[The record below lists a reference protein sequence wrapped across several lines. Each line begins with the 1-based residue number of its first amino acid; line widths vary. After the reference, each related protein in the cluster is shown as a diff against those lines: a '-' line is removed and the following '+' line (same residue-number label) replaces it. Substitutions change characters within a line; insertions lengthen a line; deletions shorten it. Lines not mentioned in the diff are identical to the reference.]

1 MWSDT
6 MKSLLAVALLGSLS
20 LAACVAPVEGGGGT
34 QPGAQD
40 PDDPSG
46 GSNGAVPH
54 GGFGTGNVGFVLA
67 HGLAGD
73 RNSFDPKIIEAL
85 KAAGYSVVATEVPGV
100 DSVANR
106 AAALGPQIDAFVTT
120 NQIDHL
126 HVIAHS
132 MGGLDARYLIST
144 LGYAS
149 KVKSLTTL
157 STPHRGSPIA
167 DAALGL
173 TDALPEKAVEALAD
187 ALGFDATDDQL
198 QAALTDLSEAQST
211 AFNTANP
218 DSPNVKYFSYAGYST
233 ILGATN
239 PNASSAE
246 LCGAAGPDPGS
257 LPADLTVTG
266 GFIASGQGAAQDDE
280 ALRPHDGVVPIESS
294 KWTGFQGCIPTDHLD
309 MTRAGDK
316 DEADLDLDLVKLYT
330 DIATLVTTP

>member
-1 MWSDT
+1 
-6 MKSLLAVALLGSLS
+6 MKSLLAALLLGSLS
-20 LAACVAPVEGGGGT
+20 LAACVAPIDSGPGGT

-40 PDDPSG
+40 PDDPNG
-46 GSNGAVPH
+46 GGDPVPH

-73 RNSFDPKIIEAL
+73 KNSFDPKIIDAL

-106 AAALGPQIDAFVTT
+106 AAALKPQVDAFVTT

-126 HVIAHS
+126 HLIAHS
-132 MGGLDARYLIST
+132 MGGLDSRYLIST
-144 LGYAS
+144 LQYPG
-149 KVKSLTTL
+149 VESLTTL

-173 TDALPEKAVEALAD
+173 TDALPDKAVEALAG
-187 ALGFDATDDQL
+187 ALGFDSTDAQL
-198 QAALTDLSEAQST
+198 EAALTDLSEANAD

-233 ILGATN
+233 ILGASN
-239 PNASSAE
+239 PNATDAA
-246 LCGAAGPDPGS
+246 LCGAAAPDPGS
-257 LPADLTVTG
+257 LPFDLTVTG
-266 GFIASGQGAAQDDE
+266 GFIASGAGPANDE
-280 ALRPHDGVVPIESS
+280 ALRPHDGVVPVESS
-294 KWTGFQGCIPTDHLD
+294 IWGAFQGCIPTDHLD

-316 DEADLDLDLVKLYT
+316 DPDDLDLDLVKLYT
-330 DIATLVTTP
+330 DIAALVTKP